1 MSEEIVP
8 TAATRLRRDERGSF
22 DRDLIYSIIDEAMFC
37 HVGFVHDD
45 RPVVIPM
52 LHARLE
58 DQLLLHGAPATRLF
72 RLLGKAAD
80 ICVTITLLDGL
91 VLARSAFEHSANY
104 RSVVILGR
112 PHRIRGLE
120 ERTAALDAFTDK
132 LVPGR
137 RPHLRPMTEDEVKLT
152 AVLRLPI
159 SEASA
164 KLRTGPP
171 KDKEPDYELPIWAG
185 VVPFELSRLE
195 PIPDPRNLEGLEV
208 PEHIKAWGTKA

>member
-1 MSEEIVP
+1 LATDIVP
-8 TAATRLRRDERGSF
+8 TDATRLRRDERGSF
-22 DRDLIYSIIDEAMFC
+22 DRAVIYSIIDEAIVC
-37 HVGFVHDD
+37 HVGFVGGG

-52 LHARLE
+52 LHARVE

-72 RLLGKAAD
+72 RLLSKAPD
-80 ICVTITLLDGL
+80 ICVTMTLVDGL

-104 RSVVILGR
+104 RSVVIFGK

-120 ERTAALDAFTDK
+120 ERTAALDVFTDK

-164 KLRTGPP
+164 KVRTGPP

-185 VVPFELSRLE
+185 VVPFELSRLK

-208 PEHIKAWGTKA
+208 PEHVRAWGS